1 MTTPMVC
8 LLITLLLP
16 LVLAGVGG
24 YFRSREP
31 GGMDNNDPR
40 GQVNKLTGPGARAYA
55 AQQNAWEAI
64 ALFTPAVLV
73 AHVLGADP
81 ATSAAL
87 AITFVGLRVI
97 HGICYLADL
106 ATLRSLAFVASLVC
120 VIWLFTLGS

>member
-1 MTTPMVC
+1 MTTPMIC

-24 YFRSREP
+24 FYRTREP

-40 GQVNKLTGPGARAYA
+40 GQASKLTGPGARAYA

-81 ATSAAL
+81 ATSATL
-87 AITFVGLRVI
+87 AMTFVGLRVVP
-97 HGICYLADL
+97 GICYLADL
-106 ATLRSLAFVASLVC
+106 ATLRSLAFVASIVC
-120 VIWLFTLGS
+120 VIWLFTLGG